1 MTIVVD
7 STVLVDNLREL
18 PEATARVVMALEQ
31 GERLSASALTKVEVL
46 AGMRSSERRRTR
58 RLLDSLDWISVSDP
72 IAERAG
78 ALARRYRA
86 SHTGVGVVDF
96 VIAATAQEL
105 DAELW
110 TRNIKHFPMFAGLT
124 PPY

>member
-1 MTIVVD
+1 VTIVVD
-7 STVLVDNLREL
+7 STVLVDNLRER
-18 PEATARVVMALEQ
+18 PDATARVVEALEQ
-31 GERLSASALTKVEVL
+31 GERLSASTLTKVELL
-46 AGMRSSERRRTR
+46 AGMRSSERHRTR

-96 VIAATAQEL
+96 VIAATVEEL
-105 DAELW
+105 EAELW
-110 TRNIKHFPMFAGLT
+110 TRNVKHFPMFAGLK

>member
-7 STVLVDNLREL
+7 STVLVDNLRER
-18 PEATARVVMALEQ
+18 PDATARVVEALEQ
-31 GERLSASALTKVEVL
+31 GERLSASTLTKVELL
-46 AGMRSSERRRTR
+46 AGMRSSERHRTR

-96 VIAATAQEL
+96 VIAATVEEL
-105 DAELW
+105 EAELW
-110 TRNIKHFPMFAGLT
+110 TRNVKHFPMFAGLK